1 MTNLEIVLLY
11 FAIGFIVVATVTII
25 RDGLLTAREMVCGT
39 SLWWIFIILFI
50 IAFIEELIRN
60 IIKRYNNV

>member
-11 FAIGFIVVATVTII
+11 FAIGFIFVAIITTI

-39 SLWWIFIILFI
+39 SLWVIFIILFI
-50 IAFIEELIRN
+50 IAFIEELIKN

>member
-39 SLWWIFIILFI
+39 SLWWIFIVLFI
-50 IAFIEELIRN
+50 LAFIEELIKN